1 MIQKCSAGIA
11 LRRKGIMSLKR
22 PAAGRE
28 SCGAGFFF
36 IFVNETREKS

>member
-1 MIQKCSAGIA
+1 MIQKRSAGIA

-22 PAAGRE
+22 PAAGGE